1 MTKNEQDQYSRK
13 LDSQKMYP
21 FIKVDYGQMKLK
33 EKTKANKKTNN
44 ICNTQP
50 FASHK
55 RNEFKVHSSKK
66 YHYKA
71 QMQMPSFY
79 ELVVKSSTRLIP
91 EVWKTKII
99 FNASVS
105 TKKKTKELHIPSKY
119 LKII

>member
-1 MTKNEQDQYSRK
+1 
-13 LDSQKMYP
+13 
-21 FIKVDYGQMKLK
+21 
-33 EKTKANKKTNN
+33 
-44 ICNTQP
+44 
-50 FASHK
+50 
-55 RNEFKVHSSKK
+55 
-66 YHYKA
+66 
-71 QMQMPSFY
+71 MQMPSFY